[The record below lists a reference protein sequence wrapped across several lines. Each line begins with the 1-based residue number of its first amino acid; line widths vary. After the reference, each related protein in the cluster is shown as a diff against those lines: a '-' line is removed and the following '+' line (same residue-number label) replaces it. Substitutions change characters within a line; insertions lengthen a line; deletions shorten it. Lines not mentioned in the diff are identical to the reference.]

1 LMELT
6 ANAINIELFCYVLT
20 RNFDEFAA
28 VREEV
33 LLSTMNLV
41 EDSGVNLASTTQKFY
56 LSPDPAS
63 PKSND
68 DGIESA
74 ARKPQPVVEKNLR
87 KDA

>member
-1 LMELT
+1 
-6 ANAINIELFCYVLT
+6 
-20 RNFDEFAA
+20 
-28 VREEV
+28 
-33 LLSTMNLV
+33 V